1 MGRKGRRL
9 RKLTHELAQRF
20 PQLEDPEATI
30 ADGQVLVDGFPSSNP
45 ASLIPVGVPLALREP
60 AVLRGEAKLR
70 HAIEAFEVDITDRV
84 AVDIGAAAG
93 GFTRVLLKPA
103 RAGSTPSTPA
113 TASCSG
119 RCGKTRVS
127 STLSE
132 RI

>member
-93 GFTRVLLKPA
+93 GFTRVLLQAGARRGLRRRRRLRPA
-103 RAGSTPSTPA
+103 ARVAAARPA
-113 TASCSG
+113 CHQP
-119 RCGKTRVS
+119 
-127 STLSE
+127 
-132 RI
+132 